1 MKQMKKCALINDLSG
16 FGKCSLGVGIPII
29 SVLGVEAHPI
39 PTAVLSNQT
48 GYSSFAKV
56 DMTEHMP
63 DFFNEW
69 KKQGFEFDG
78 ILTGYFSDERQID
91 AVLDFIKGENALLA
105 VDPVM
110 GDSGERY
117 KGFSDSLCEKIKML
131 ALSADIITPNETELY
146 LLTGERDTE
155 KAAEILLKSGIK
167 SVIVTGIKK
176 DGKIGSAVYEN
187 GRHAEYLAD
196 YCEGSFSGTGDMLCA
211 IVTGKVLS
219 GSDVFSAVKTATDFI
234 SLVIKNSDISDRND
248 GVDFEKYL
256 YKLGLG
262 NYEE

>member
-1 MKQMKKCALINDLSG
+1 MKKCALINDLSG

-29 SVLGVEAHPI
+29 SVLGIEAHPI

-48 GYSSFAKV
+48 GYSSYAKV

-63 DFFNEW
+63 SFFGEW
-69 KKQGFEFDG
+69 KKHGFQFDG

-91 AVLDFIKGENALLA
+91 SVLDFIKNENALLV

-117 KGFSDSLCEKIKML
+117 KGFSDSLCEKIKAL

-155 KAAEILLKSGIK
+155 KAAEMLLKSGIK

-176 DGKIGSAVYEN
+176 DGKIGSAVYESS
-187 GRHAEYLAD
+187 RHAEYFAD

-219 GSDVFSAVKTATDFI
+219 GCDVFNAVKIATDFI
-234 SLVIKNSDISDRND
+234 SFVIKNSDISDRND

-256 YKLGLG
+256 YTLGKN

>member
-1 MKQMKKCALINDLSG
+1 MKKCALINDLSG

-29 SVLGVEAHPI
+29 SVLGIEAHPI

-63 DFFNEW
+63 AFFGEW
-69 KKQGFEFDG
+69 KKQGFTFDG

-91 AVLDFIKGENALLA
+91 AVLDFVKGENALLV

-117 KGFSDSLCEKIKML
+117 KGFSDSLCEKIKAL
-131 ALSADIITPNETELY
+131 ALSADIITPNETELR
-146 LLTGERDTE
+146 LLTGERNTD
-155 KAAEILLKSGIK
+155 KAAEILLESGIK

-176 DGKIGSAVYEN
+176 DGKIGSAVYES
-187 GRHAEYLAD
+187 GRHEEYFSD
-196 YCEGSFSGTGDMLCA
+196 YREGSFSGTGDMLCA
-211 IVTGKVLS
+211 IVTGKVLA

-234 SLVIKNSDISDRND
+234 SHVIKNSDIKDRND

-256 YKLGLG
+256 YMLGLD
-262 NYEE
+262 NYEK

>member
-1 MKQMKKCALINDLSG
+1 MKKCALINDLSG

-48 GYSSFAKV
+48 GYSSYAKV

-63 DFFNEW
+63 AFFNEW
-69 KKQGFEFDG
+69 KKQGFKFDG

-91 AVLDFIKGENALLA
+91 AVTDFIKGENALLV

-117 KGFSDSLCEKIKML
+117 KGFSDSLCEKIKAL
-131 ALSADIITPNETELY
+131 ALFADIITPNETELY
-146 LLTGERDTE
+146 LLTGERNTE
-155 KAAEILLKSGIK
+155 KAAEILLNSGIK

-176 DGKIGSAVYEN
+176 NGKIGSAVYET
-187 GRHAEYLAD
+187 GRHAEYFAD
-196 YCEGSFSGTGDMLCA
+196 YIEGSFSGTGDMLCA
-211 IVTGKVLS
+211 IVAGKVLS
-219 GSDVFSAVKTATDFI
+219 GCDVFSAVKAAIDFI
-234 SLVIKNSDISDRND
+234 SFVIKNSDIKDEND
-248 GVDFEKYL
+248 GIDFEKYI
-256 YKLGLG
+256 YKLGFD